1 MVRIGGDW
9 EGWITYYLEGVI
21 TIAKEATEAAKKLFQ
36 IFERDRKRII
46 LLTKSTVPAIRL
58 MELLPNHPVV
68 EISKV
73 TSLLKVTKP
82 TAIKAVSQLTGLGVL
97 KESTARKRD
106 RKFVY
111 KDYVDILCEE
121 TGLE

>member
-1 MVRIGGDW
+1 
-9 EGWITYYLEGVI
+9 
-21 TIAKEATEAAKKLFQ
+21 
-36 IFERDRKRII
+36 
-46 LLTKSTVPAIRL
+46 

-73 TSLLKVTKP
+73 TSLLEVTKP
-82 TAIKAVSQLTGLGVL
+82 TAIKAVSQLTDLGVL

-111 KDYVDILCEE
+111 NDYVDILSEE
-121 TGLE
+121 TELG

>member
-1 MVRIGGDW
+1 MMSP
-9 EGWITYYLEGVI
+9 EY
-21 TIAKEATEAAKKLFQ
+21 A
-36 IFERDRKRII
+36 
-46 LLTKSTVPAIRL
+46 AIRL

-73 TSLLKVTKP
+73 ASLLKVTKP
-82 TAIKAVSQLTGLGVL
+82 TAIKAVTQLIDIGVL

-111 KDYVDILCEE
+111 KDYIDVLSEE